1 MATSNPLVS
10 DASMAFVN
18 QLFSDTRPVLVMDA
32 LLATKRAIHPNLEES
47 TFIRKPP
54 PSYSEAMVDDSYRVI
69 HTLQL
74 GRETMYQIENLNTQE
89 TSYISVQLFEQL
101 FKSVDHDHS

>member
-1 MATSNPLVS
+1 MATSNPPIA

-18 QLFSDTRPVLVMDA
+18 QLFSDTRPVLAMDA
-32 LLATKRAIHPNLEES
+32 LLAAKRAIHPSLEERV
-47 TFIRKPP
+47 FMLKHP
-54 PSYSEAMVDDSYRVI
+54 PSCSEAMVDDSYRVI

-74 GRETMYQIENLNTQE
+74 GSETMYQIEHLTTQG

>member
-1 MATSNPLVS
+1 MATSNPLIA

-32 LLATKRAIHPNLEES
+32 VLATKRAIHPNLEES
-47 TFIRKPP
+47 VFIRKPP
-54 PSYSEAMVDDSYRVI
+54 PSCSEAMVDDSYRVI

-74 GRETMYQIENLNTQE
+74 GRETMYQIENLVTQE
-89 TSYISVQLFEQL
+89 TSHISVQLFEQL
-101 FKSVDHDHS
+101 FKSVEP

>member
-1 MATSNPLVS
+1 MATSNPPIA

-18 QLFSDTRPVLVMDA
+18 QLFSDTRPVLAMDA
-32 LLATKRAIHPNLEES
+32 LLAAKRAIHPSLEERV
-47 TFIRKPP
+47 FMRKHP
-54 PSYSEAMVDDSYRVI
+54 PSCSEAMVDDSYRVI

-74 GRETMYQIENLNTQE
+74 GSETMYQIEHLTTQV